1 MKLNYRDSM
10 ILIGILTFII
20 VMLGIFLV
28 IKPKVTDIKED
39 NVKLEEVK
47 TEWQGI
53 EKKLNEIQPLKDQ
66 INQIYK
72 DSKALSDDFVD
83 VSLINSPQ
91 ALDKFMQP
99 YADECN
105 MEVKVLDAGLTAT
118 TELKYYYFK
127 PNVLSSSM
135 FDAADINGE
144 FQKNVDA
151 ALTESNSLSERKAE
165 TVMKTQYGIMA
176 RGTREDIWAFMEK
189 INSLDTTILIDSV
202 NISDYTFGE
211 NAKNVEGVEPDD
223 RSDVTFVISLYSVFE
238 MDEPVVE

>member
-20 VMLGIFLV
+20 ALLGIFLV
-28 IKPKVTDIKED
+28 IKPKVTDIKAD
-39 NVKLEEVK
+39 NVKLEEIK
-47 TEWQGI
+47 AEWQGI

-72 DSKALSDDFVD
+72 DSKTLSDDFVD
-83 VSLINSPQ
+83 VSLISSPQ

-105 MEVKVLDAGLTAT
+105 MEVKVLDVGLTAT

-127 PNVLSSSM
+127 PNVLTSSM

-144 FQKNVDA
+144 FQKSVDS

-211 NAKNVEGVEPDD
+211 NTKNVEGVQPDD